1 MLLLSPACAAGRPAL
16 LAVPGDKPVLGRR
29 VTGWRQNLHRTHG
42 VTFGQR
48 QRHHREECGVRNG
61 EAGGGADRQILWSTY
76 GIPMEYLWNTY
87 GVPMEYLWSTYG
99 IPMEYLWNTYG
110 IPMEYLWSTYG
121 VPMEFL
127 WNNTPA
133 TRLQH
138 ASGRRGTGWEC
149 PDGPVSLL
157 PCDAHARLA
166 LLIGPAI
173 LRERLRHCA

>member
-48 QRHHREECGVRNG
+48 QRHYREECGVRNG

-87 GVPMEYLWSTYG
+87 GVPMEFLWSTYG
-99 IPMEYLWNTYG
+99 IPMEQHAC
-110 IPMEYLWSTYG
+110 
-121 VPMEFL
+121 
-127 WNNTPA
+127 NTPA
-133 TRLQH
+133 TRQRQAGYWLGVP
-138 ASGRRGTGWEC
+138 GRPSFLVT
-149 PDGPVSLL
+149 L
-157 PCDAHARLA
+157 
-166 LLIGPAI
+166 
-173 LRERLRHCA
+173 

>member
-16 LAVPGDKPVLGRR
+16 LAVPGGKPVLGRR

-48 QRHHREECGVRNG
+48 QRHYREECGVRNG

-99 IPMEYLWNTYG
+99 IPMEYLWNSYG
-110 IPMEYLWSTYG
+110 
-121 VPMEFL
+121 
-127 WNNTPA
+127 A

>member
-1 MLLLSPACAAGRPAL
+1 MMTAIVLRLIDCAWKPICFFLISTITHACAAGRPAL

-48 QRHHREECGVRNG
+48 QRHYREECGVRNG

-99 IPMEYLWNTYG
+99 IPMEYLWNSYG
-110 IPMEYLWSTYG
+110 T
-121 VPMEFL
+121 
-127 WNNTPA
+127 

-138 ASGRRGTGWEC
+138 ACNTPAAGGVLAGSARTAQFPCYLVTRT
-149 PDGPVSLL
+149 PVL
-157 PCDAHARLA
+157 PY
-166 LLIGPAI
+166 
-173 LRERLRHCA
+173 

>member
-48 QRHHREECGVRNG
+48 QRHYREECGVRNG
-61 EAGGGADRQILWSTY
+61 EAGGGADRQILWS
-76 GIPMEYLWNTY
+76 
-87 GVPMEYLWSTYG
+87 
-99 IPMEYLWNTYG
+99 TYG

-149 PDGPVSLL
+149 PDSPVSLL

-173 LRERLRHCA
+173 LRERLRRCA